1 MKTIKQIISDAD
13 PRLKGVLVIMIAYVM
28 VMATTITSG
37 ATQEI
42 KGYKETIEIQY
53 QDGSQEAKDYLVR
66 QDTVKNVLKELDV
79 NLGTKDTV
87 NKDMAYIV
95 QSKDLLQVNRI
106 SEEEV
111 EEIQYVHFLCHSHRP
126 HPQRHAPGGQ
136 HAPRHGRRLYA
147 HRPQQGQRGQINN
160 KVKVTYENGKI
171 VKKELLSSEVV
182 TEKTDTII
190 AHGTIQPGAY
200 FTGKLTTYG
209 GDCAGGNG
217 TSSSG
222 ISLSPTT
229 GVKGSHSAKLSYKG
243 GSYYC
248 LAADPSIPFGT
259 IIKIT
264 NHNLGIESTAY
275 GIVVDRGGAIKKN
288 HIDIF
293 NGTEAGKYFKGGT
306 SNNTQFEIVSVGSGK
321 NFWK

>member
-13 PRLKGVLVIMIAYVM
+13 PRLKGVLMIMIVYVM
-28 VMATTITSG
+28 VMATTVTSG

-111 EEIQYVHFLCHSHRP
+111 EEIQYVDSQTIETTGLHLFTTEVV
-126 HPQRHAPGGQ
+126 
-136 HAPRHGRRLYA
+136 
-147 HRPQQGQRGQINN
+147 QQGQRGQINN

-222 ISLSPTT
+222 ISLSPTS
-229 GVKGSHSAKLSYKG
+229 GVKGSHSG
-243 GSYYC
+243 RYYC

>member
-1 MKTIKQIISDAD
+1 MKTIKQIISDVD

-28 VMATTITSG
+28 VMATTITAG

-53 QDGSQEAKDYLVR
+53 QDGAQEAKDYLVR
-66 QDTVKNVLKELDV
+66 QDSVKNVLKELDV
-79 NLGTKDTV
+79 TLGNKDTV
-87 NKDMAYIV
+87 NKDMSYIV

-111 EEIQYVHFLCHSHRP
+111 EEVQYVDSQTIETTGLHLFTTEVV
-126 HPQRHAPGGQ
+126 
-136 HAPRHGRRLYA
+136 
-147 HRPQQGQRGQINN
+147 QQGQQGQINN

-190 AHGTIQPGAY
+190 AHGTVQPGAY

-229 GVKGSHSAKLSYKG
+229 GVKGSNSAKLSYNG

-293 NGTEAGKYFKGGT
+293 IGSVAGKYFKGGT

>member
-13 PRLKGVLVIMIAYVM
+13 PRLKGVLVIMIAYVI
-28 VMATTITSG
+28 VMATTITAG

-53 QDGSQEAKDYLVR
+53 QDGAQEAKDYLVR
-66 QDTVKNVLKELDV
+66 QDSVKNVLKELDV
-79 NLGTKDTV
+79 TLGNKDTV
-87 NKDMAYIV
+87 NKDMSYIV

-111 EEIQYVHFLCHSHRP
+111 EEVQYVDSQTIETTGLHLFTTEVV
-126 HPQRHAPGGQ
+126 
-136 HAPRHGRRLYA
+136 
-147 HRPQQGQRGQINN
+147 QQGQQGQINN

-190 AHGTIQPGAY
+190 AHGTVQPGAY

-229 GVKGSHSAKLSYKG
+229 GVKGSNSAKLSYNG
-243 GSYYC
+243 GSYFC

-293 NGTEAGKYFKGGT
+293 NGTEAGKYFRGG
-306 SNNTQFEIVSVGSGK
+306 SSSNTQFEIVSVGSGK

>member
-13 PRLKGVLVIMIAYVM
+13 PRLKGVLMIMIVYVM
-28 VMATTITSG
+28 VMATTVTSG

-79 NLGTKDTV
+79 NLGSKDTV

-111 EEIQYVHFLCHSHRP
+111 EEIQYVDSQTIETTGLHLFTTEVV
-126 HPQRHAPGGQ
+126 
-136 HAPRHGRRLYA
+136 
-147 HRPQQGQRGQINN
+147 QQGQRGQINN

-190 AHGTIQPGAY
+190 AHGTVQPGAY

-229 GVKGSHSAKLSYKG
+229 GVKGSNSAKLSYNG

-293 NGTEAGKYFKGGT
+293 NGTEAGKYFRGG
-306 SNNTQFEIVSVGSGK
+306 SSSNTQFEIVSVGSGK

>member
-53 QDGSQEAKDYLVR
+53 QDGAQEAKDYLVR
-66 QDTVKNVLKELDV
+66 QDSVKNVLKELDV
-79 NLGTKDTV
+79 TLGNKDTV
-87 NKDMAYIV
+87 NKDMSYIV

-106 SEEEV
+106 SEEDV
-111 EEIQYVHFLCHSHRP
+111 EEVQYVDSQTIETTGLHLFTTEVV
-126 HPQRHAPGGQ
+126 
-136 HAPRHGRRLYA
+136 
-147 HRPQQGQRGQINN
+147 QQGQQGQINN

-190 AHGTIQPGAY
+190 AHGTVQPGAY

-229 GVKGSHSAKLSYKG
+229 GVKGSNSAKLSYNG

-264 NHNLGIESTAY
+264 NHNLGIESTVY

-293 NGTEAGKYFKGGT
+293 NGTEAGKYFRGG
-306 SNNTQFEIVSVGSGK
+306 SSSNTQFEIVSVGSGK

>member
-1 MKTIKQIISDAD
+1 
-13 PRLKGVLVIMIAYVM
+13 M
-28 VMATTITSG
+28 VMATTVTSG

-111 EEIQYVHFLCHSHRP
+111 EEIQYVDSQTIETTGLHLFTTEVV
-126 HPQRHAPGGQ
+126 
-136 HAPRHGRRLYA
+136 
-147 HRPQQGQRGQINN
+147 QQGQRGQINN

-171 VKKELLSSEVV
+171 VKKELLSSEV
-182 TEKTDTII
+182 
-190 AHGTIQPGAY
+190 GAY

-222 ISLSPTT
+222 ISLSPTS

>member
-28 VMATTITSG
+28 VMATTITAG

-53 QDGSQEAKDYLVR
+53 QDGAQEAKDYLVR
-66 QDTVKNVLKELDV
+66 QDSVKNVLKELDV
-79 NLGTKDTV
+79 NLNAKDTV
-87 NKDMAYIV
+87 NKDMSYIV

-111 EEIQYVHFLCHSHRP
+111 EEVQYVDSQTIETTGLHLFTTEVV
-126 HPQRHAPGGQ
+126 
-136 HAPRHGRRLYA
+136 
-147 HRPQQGQRGQINN
+147 QQGQQGQINN

-190 AHGTIQPGAY
+190 AHGTVQPGAY

-229 GVKGSHSAKLSYKG
+229 GVKGSNSAKLSYNG

-293 NGTEAGKYFKGGT
+293 NGTEAGKYFRGG
-306 SNNTQFEIVSVGSGK
+306 SSSNTQFEIVSVGSGK

>member
-28 VMATTITSG
+28 VMATTITAG

-53 QDGSQEAKDYLVR
+53 QDGAQEAKDYLVR
-66 QDTVKNVLKELDV
+66 QDSVKNVLKELDV
-79 NLGTKDTV
+79 TLGNKDTV
-87 NKDMAYIV
+87 NKDMSYIV

-111 EEIQYVHFLCHSHRP
+111 EEVQYVDSQTIETAGLHLFTTEVV
-126 HPQRHAPGGQ
+126 
-136 HAPRHGRRLYA
+136 
-147 HRPQQGQRGQINN
+147 QQGQQGQINN

-190 AHGTIQPGAY
+190 AHGTVQPGAY

-229 GVKGSHSAKLSYKG
+229 GVKGSNSAKLSYNG

-264 NHNLGIESTAY
+264 NHNLSIESTVY

-293 NGTEAGKYFKGGT
+293 NGTEAGKYFRGG
-306 SNNTQFEIVSVGSGK
+306 SSSNTQFEIVSVGSGK

>member
-1 MKTIKQIISDAD
+1 MKKIKRIITDAD

-28 VMATTITSG
+28 VITTTFTSG
-37 ATQEI
+37 AAQEI

-53 QDGSQEAKDYLVR
+53 QDGGQEAKDYLVR
-66 QDTVKNVLKELDV
+66 QDTVKNVLDELDV
-79 NLGTKDTV
+79 TLNEKDTV
-87 NKDMAYIV
+87 NKELSYIV

-106 SEEEV
+106 KEEEL
-111 EEIQYVHFLCHSHRP
+111 EEIQYLEPEVIHTTGLHLFTNEVV
-126 HPQRHAPGGQ
+126 
-136 HAPRHGRRLYA
+136 
-147 HRPQQGQRGQINN
+147 QQGQQGQIKN
-160 KVKVTYENGKI
+160 KVKVTYENGKVI
-171 VKKELLSSEVV
+171 KKELLDSTVLQ
-182 TEKTDTII
+182 EKTDTIV
-190 AHGTIQPGAY
+190 ASGTVQPGAY
-200 FTGKLTTYG
+200 FTGKMTTFG

-217 TSSSG
+217 TSASG
-222 ISLSPTT
+222 ISLSPVT
-229 GVKGSHSAKLSYKG
+229 GVKGSNSAKLNYRG

-264 NHNLGIESTAY
+264 NHNLSIESTAY

-293 NGTEAGKYFKGGT
+293 NGTEAGKYFRGGT
-306 SNNTQFEIVSVGSGK
+306 SKNTRFEIVSVGSGK

>member
-13 PRLKGVLVIMIAYVM
+13 PRLKGVLMIMIVYVM
-28 VMATTITSG
+28 VMATTVTSG

-79 NLGTKDTV
+79 NLGSKDTV

-111 EEIQYVHFLCHSHRP
+111 EEIQYVDSQTIETTGLHLFTTEVV
-126 HPQRHAPGGQ
+126 
-136 HAPRHGRRLYA
+136 
-147 HRPQQGQRGQINN
+147 QQGQQGQINN

-190 AHGTIQPGAY
+190 AHGTVQPGAY

-229 GVKGSHSAKLSYKG
+229 GVKGSNSAKLSYNG

-293 NGTEAGKYFKGGT
+293 NGTEAGKYFRGG
-306 SNNTQFEIVSVGSGK
+306 SSSNTQFEIVSVGSGK

>member
-13 PRLKGVLVIMIAYVM
+13 PRLKGVLMIMIVYVM
-28 VMATTITSG
+28 VMATTVTSG

-53 QDGSQEAKDYLVR
+53 QDGSQEA
-66 QDTVKNVLKELDV
+66 
-79 NLGTKDTV
+79 KDTV

-111 EEIQYVHFLCHSHRP
+111 EEIQYVDSQTIETTGLHLFTTEVV
-126 HPQRHAPGGQ
+126 
-136 HAPRHGRRLYA
+136 
-147 HRPQQGQRGQINN
+147 QQGQRGQINN

>member
-28 VMATTITSG
+28 VMATTITAG

-53 QDGSQEAKDYLVR
+53 QDGAQEAKDYLVR
-66 QDTVKNVLKELDV
+66 QDSVKNVLKELDV

-111 EEIQYVHFLCHSHRP
+111 EEVQYVDSQTIETTGLHLFTTEVV
-126 HPQRHAPGGQ
+126 
-136 HAPRHGRRLYA
+136 
-147 HRPQQGQRGQINN
+147 QQGQQGQINN

-190 AHGTIQPGAY
+190 AHGTVQPGAY

-229 GVKGSHSAKLSYKG
+229 GVKGSNSAKLSYNG

-293 NGTEAGKYFKGGT
+293 NGTEAGKYFRGG
-306 SNNTQFEIVSVGSGK
+306 SSSNTQFEIVSVGSGK

>member
-13 PRLKGVLVIMIAYVM
+13 PRLKGVLVIMIVYVM
-28 VMATTITSG
+28 VMATTVTSG

-53 QDGSQEAKDYLVR
+53 QDGGQDLVR

-79 NLGTKDTV
+79 NLNAKDTV
-87 NKDMAYIV
+87 NKDMSYIV

-106 SEEEV
+106 NEEEV
-111 EEIQYVHFLCHSHRP
+111 EEMQYVSSQTIETTGLHLFTTEVV
-126 HPQRHAPGGQ
+126 QTG
-136 HAPRHGRRLYA
+136 
-147 HRPQQGQRGQINN
+147 QQGQIKN

-182 TEKTDTII
+182 AEKADTII
-190 AHGTIQPGAY
+190 AHGTVQPGAY

-229 GVKGSHSAKLSYKG
+229 GVKGSHSAKLSYNG
-243 GSYYC
+243 GGYYC

>member
-28 VMATTITSG
+28 VMATTITAG

-53 QDGSQEAKDYLVR
+53 QDGAQKAKDYLVR
-66 QDTVKNVLKELDV
+66 QDSVKNVLKELDV
-79 NLGTKDTV
+79 TLGNKDTV
-87 NKDMAYIV
+87 NKDMSYIV

-111 EEIQYVHFLCHSHRP
+111 EEVQYVDSQTIETTGLHLFTTEVV
-126 HPQRHAPGGQ
+126 
-136 HAPRHGRRLYA
+136 
-147 HRPQQGQRGQINN
+147 QQGQQGQINN

-190 AHGTIQPGAY
+190 AHGTVQPGAY

-222 ISLSPTT
+222 ISLSTTT
-229 GVKGSHSAKLSYKG
+229 GVKGSNSAKLSYNG

-293 NGTEAGKYFKGGT
+293 NGTEAGKYFRGG
-306 SNNTQFEIVSVGSGK
+306 SSSNTQFEIVSVGSGK

>member
-13 PRLKGVLVIMIAYVM
+13 PRLKGVLMIMIVYVM
-28 VMATTITSG
+28 VMATTVTSG

-111 EEIQYVHFLCHSHRP
+111 DEIQYVDSQTIETTGLHLFTTEVV
-126 HPQRHAPGGQ
+126 
-136 HAPRHGRRLYA
+136 
-147 HRPQQGQRGQINN
+147 QQGQQGQINN

-190 AHGTIQPGAY
+190 AHGTVQPGAY

-229 GVKGSHSAKLSYKG
+229 GVKGSNSAKLSYNG

-293 NGTEAGKYFKGGT
+293 NGTEAGKYFRGG
-306 SNNTQFEIVSVGSGK
+306 SSSNTQFEIVSVGSGK

>member
-53 QDGSQEAKDYLVR
+53 QDGAQEAKDYLVR
-66 QDTVKNVLKELDV
+66 QDSVKNVLKELDV
-79 NLGTKDTV
+79 TLGNKDTV
-87 NKDMAYIV
+87 NKDMSYIV

-111 EEIQYVHFLCHSHRP
+111 EEVQYVDSQTIETTGLHLFTTEVV
-126 HPQRHAPGGQ
+126 
-136 HAPRHGRRLYA
+136 
-147 HRPQQGQRGQINN
+147 QQGQQGQINN

-190 AHGTIQPGAY
+190 AHGTVQPGAY

-229 GVKGSHSAKLSYKG
+229 GVKGSHSAKLRYNG

-293 NGTEAGKYFKGGT
+293 NGTEAGKYFRGG
-306 SNNTQFEIVSVGSGK
+306 SSSNTQFEIVSVGSGK

>member
-13 PRLKGVLVIMIAYVM
+13 PRLKGVLMIMIVYVM
-28 VMATTITSG
+28 VMATTVTSG

-111 EEIQYVHFLCHSHRP
+111 EEIQYVDSQTIETTGLHLFTTEVV
-126 HPQRHAPGGQ
+126 
-136 HAPRHGRRLYA
+136 
-147 HRPQQGQRGQINN
+147 QQGQQGQINN

-190 AHGTIQPGAY
+190 AHGTVQPGAY

-222 ISLSPTT
+222 ISLSPTA
-229 GVKGSHSAKLSYKG
+229 GVKGSNSAKLSYNG

-293 NGTEAGKYFKGGT
+293 NGTEAGKYFRGG
-306 SNNTQFEIVSVGSGK
+306 SSSNTQFEIVSVGSGK

>member
-1 MKTIKQIISDAD
+1 M
-13 PRLKGVLVIMIAYVM
+13 
-28 VMATTITSG
+28 
-37 ATQEI
+37 QEI

-53 QDGSQEAKDYLVR
+53 QDGAQEAKDYLVR
-66 QDTVKNVLKELDV
+66 QDSVKNVLKELDV
-79 NLGTKDTV
+79 TLGNKDTV
-87 NKDMAYIV
+87 NKDMSYIV

-111 EEIQYVHFLCHSHRP
+111 EEVQYVDSQTIETTGLHLFTTEVV
-126 HPQRHAPGGQ
+126 
-136 HAPRHGRRLYA
+136 
-147 HRPQQGQRGQINN
+147 QQGQQGQINN

-229 GVKGSHSAKLSYKG
+229 GVKGSNSAKLSYND

-293 NGTEAGKYFKGGT
+293 NGTEAGKYFRGG
-306 SNNTQFEIVSVGSGK
+306 SSSNTQFEIVSVGSGK

>member
-13 PRLKGVLVIMIAYVM
+13 PRLKGVLVIMIVYVM
-28 VMATTITSG
+28 VMATTVTSG

-111 EEIQYVHFLCHSHRP
+111 EEIQYVDSQTIETTGLHLFTTEVV
-126 HPQRHAPGGQ
+126 
-136 HAPRHGRRLYA
+136 
-147 HRPQQGQRGQINN
+147 QQGQQGQINN

-171 VKKELLSSEVV
+171 VKKELLSSEIV

-190 AHGTIQPGAY
+190 AHGTVQPGAY

-229 GVKGSHSAKLSYKG
+229 GVKGSNSAKLSYNG

-293 NGTEAGKYFKGGT
+293 NGTEAGKYFRGG
-306 SNNTQFEIVSVGSGK
+306 SSSNTQFEIVSVGSGK

>member
-13 PRLKGVLVIMIAYVM
+13 PRLKGVLVIMIVYVM
-28 VMATTITSG
+28 VMATTVTSG

-111 EEIQYVHFLCHSHRP
+111 EEIQYVDFQTIETTGLHLFTTEVV
-126 HPQRHAPGGQ
+126 
-136 HAPRHGRRLYA
+136 
-147 HRPQQGQRGQINN
+147 QQGQRGQINN

-229 GVKGSHSAKLSYKG
+229 GVKGSNSAKLSYNG

-293 NGTEAGKYFKGGT
+293 NGTEAGKYFRGG
-306 SNNTQFEIVSVGSGK
+306 SSSNTQFEIVSVGSGK

>member
-13 PRLKGVLVIMIAYVM
+13 PRLKGVLMIMIVYVM
-28 VMATTITSG
+28 VMATTVTSG

-111 EEIQYVHFLCHSHRP
+111 EEIQYVDSQTIETTGLHLFTTEVV
-126 HPQRHAPGGQ
+126 
-136 HAPRHGRRLYA
+136 
-147 HRPQQGQRGQINN
+147 QQGQRGQINN

-229 GVKGSHSAKLSYKG
+229 GVKGSNSAKLSYNG

-293 NGTEAGKYFKGGT
+293 NGTEAGKYFRGG
-306 SNNTQFEIVSVGSGK
+306 SSSNTQFEIVSVGSGK

>member
-28 VMATTITSG
+28 VMATTITAG

-53 QDGSQEAKDYLVR
+53 QDGAQEAQDYLVR
-66 QDTVKNVLKELDV
+66 QDSVKNVLKELDV
-79 NLGTKDTV
+79 TLGNKDTV
-87 NKDMAYIV
+87 NKDMSYIV

-111 EEIQYVHFLCHSHRP
+111 EEVQYVDSQTIETTGLHLFTTEVV
-126 HPQRHAPGGQ
+126 
-136 HAPRHGRRLYA
+136 
-147 HRPQQGQRGQINN
+147 QQGQQGQINN

-190 AHGTIQPGAY
+190 AHGTVQPGAY

-229 GVKGSHSAKLSYKG
+229 GVKGSNSAKLSYNG

-293 NGTEAGKYFKGGT
+293 NGTEAGKYFRGG
-306 SNNTQFEIVSVGSGK
+306 SSSNTQFEIVSVGSGK

>member
-13 PRLKGVLVIMIAYVM
+13 PRLKGVLVIMIAYVI
-28 VMATTITSG
+28 VMATTITAG

-53 QDGSQEAKDYLVR
+53 QDGAQEAKDYLVR
-66 QDTVKNVLKELDV
+66 QDSVKNVLKELDV
-79 NLGTKDTV
+79 TLGNKDTV
-87 NKDMAYIV
+87 NKDMSYIV

-111 EEIQYVHFLCHSHRP
+111 EEVQYVDSQTIETTGLHLFTTEVV
-126 HPQRHAPGGQ
+126 
-136 HAPRHGRRLYA
+136 
-147 HRPQQGQRGQINN
+147 QQGQQGQINN

-190 AHGTIQPGAY
+190 AHGTVQPGAY

-229 GVKGSHSAKLSYKG
+229 GVKGSNSAKFSYNG

-293 NGTEAGKYFKGGT
+293 NGTEAGKYFRGG
-306 SNNTQFEIVSVGSGK
+306 SSSNTQFEIVSVGSGK

>member
-13 PRLKGVLVIMIAYVM
+13 PRLKGVLMIMIVYVM
-28 VMATTITSG
+28 VMATTVTSG

-42 KGYKETIEIQY
+42 KGYKETIEIHY
-53 QDGSQEAKDYLVR
+53 QDVSQEAKDYLVR

-111 EEIQYVHFLCHSHRP
+111 EEIQYVDSQTIETTGLHLFTTEVV
-126 HPQRHAPGGQ
+126 
-136 HAPRHGRRLYA
+136 
-147 HRPQQGQRGQINN
+147 QQGQQGQINN

-222 ISLSPTT
+222 ISLSPTA
-229 GVKGSHSAKLSYKG
+229 GVKGSNSAKLSYNG

-293 NGTEAGKYFKGGT
+293 NGTEAGKYFRGG
-306 SNNTQFEIVSVGSGK
+306 SSSNTQFEIVSVGSGK

>member
-13 PRLKGVLVIMIAYVM
+13 PRLKGVLVIMVVYVM
-28 VMATTITSG
+28 VMATTVTSG

-53 QDGSQEAKDYLVR
+53 QDGGQETKDYLVR

-79 NLGTKDTV
+79 SLNAKDTV
-87 NKDMAYIV
+87 NKDMSYIV

-106 SEEEV
+106 NEEEV
-111 EEIQYVHFLCHSHRP
+111 EEMQYVSSQTIETTGLHLFTTEVV
-126 HPQRHAPGGQ
+126 QTG
-136 HAPRHGRRLYA
+136 
-147 HRPQQGQRGQINN
+147 QQGQIKN

-171 VKKELLSSEVV
+171 VKKELLSSE
-182 TEKTDTII
+182 KADTII
-190 AHGTIQPGAY
+190 AHGTVQPGAY

-229 GVKGSHSAKLSYKG
+229 GVKGSHSAKLSYNG

>member
-28 VMATTITSG
+28 VMATTITAG

-53 QDGSQEAKDYLVR
+53 QDGAQEAKDYLVR
-66 QDTVKNVLKELDV
+66 QDSVKNVLKELDV
-79 NLGTKDTV
+79 TLGNKDTV
-87 NKDMAYIV
+87 NKDMSYIV

-111 EEIQYVHFLCHSHRP
+111 EEVQYVDSQTIETAGLHLFTTEVV
-126 HPQRHAPGGQ
+126 
-136 HAPRHGRRLYA
+136 
-147 HRPQQGQRGQINN
+147 QQGQQGQINN

-190 AHGTIQPGAY
+190 AHGTVQPGAY

-229 GVKGSHSAKLSYKG
+229 GVKGSNSAKLSYNG

-264 NHNLGIESTAY
+264 NHNLSIESTVY
-275 GIVVDRGGAIKKN
+275 GIVVDRGSAIKKN

-293 NGTEAGKYFKGGT
+293 NGTEAGKYFRGG
-306 SNNTQFEIVSVGSGK
+306 SSSNTQFEIVSVGSGK

>member
-13 PRLKGVLVIMIAYVM
+13 PRLKGVLMIMIVYVM
-28 VMATTITSG
+28 VMATTVTSG

-111 EEIQYVHFLCHSHRP
+111 EEIQYVDSQTIETTGLHLFTTEVV
-126 HPQRHAPGGQ
+126 
-136 HAPRHGRRLYA
+136 
-147 HRPQQGQRGQINN
+147 QQGQRGQINN
-160 KVKVTYENGKI
+160 KVKVTYEMVKSSKRI
-171 VKKELLSSEVV
+171 VIKWSCNW
-182 TEKTDTII
+182 KTDTII

>member
-28 VMATTITSG
+28 VMATTITAG

-53 QDGSQEAKDYLVR
+53 QDGAQEAKDYLVR

-79 NLGTKDTV
+79 TLGNKDTV
-87 NKDMAYIV
+87 NKDMSYIV

-111 EEIQYVHFLCHSHRP
+111 EEVQYVDSQTIETTGLHLFTTEVV
-126 HPQRHAPGGQ
+126 
-136 HAPRHGRRLYA
+136 
-147 HRPQQGQRGQINN
+147 QQGQQGQINN

-190 AHGTIQPGAY
+190 AHGTVQPGAY

-229 GVKGSHSAKLSYKG
+229 GVKGSNSSKLSYNG

-293 NGTEAGKYFKGGT
+293 NGTEAGKYFRGG
-306 SNNTQFEIVSVGSGK
+306 SSSNTQFEIVSVGSGK

>member
-13 PRLKGVLVIMIAYVM
+13 PRLKGVLVIMVVYVM
-28 VMATTITSG
+28 VMATTVTSG

-53 QDGSQEAKDYLVR
+53 QDGGQETKDYLVR

-79 NLGTKDTV
+79 SLNAKDTV
-87 NKDMAYIV
+87 NKDMSYIV

-106 SEEEV
+106 NEEEV
-111 EEIQYVHFLCHSHRP
+111 EEMQYVSSQTIETTGLHLFTTEVV
-126 HPQRHAPGGQ
+126 QTG
-136 HAPRHGRRLYA
+136 
-147 HRPQQGQRGQINN
+147 QQGQIKN

-182 TEKTDTII
+182 AEKTDTII
-190 AHGTIQPGAY
+190 AHGTVQPGAY

-229 GVKGSHSAKLSYKG
+229 GVKGSNSAKLSYNG

-293 NGTEAGKYFKGGT
+293 NGTEAGKYFRGG
-306 SNNTQFEIVSVGSGK
+306 SSSNTQFEIVSVGSGK

>member
-1 MKTIKQIISDAD
+1 MKTIKQMISDAD

-28 VMATTITSG
+28 VMATTITAG

-53 QDGSQEAKDYLVR
+53 QDGAQEAKDYLVR
-66 QDTVKNVLKELDV
+66 QDSVKNVLKELDV
-79 NLGTKDTV
+79 TLGNKDTV
-87 NKDMAYIV
+87 NKDMSYIV

-111 EEIQYVHFLCHSHRP
+111 EEVQYVDSQTIETTGLHLFTTEVV
-126 HPQRHAPGGQ
+126 
-136 HAPRHGRRLYA
+136 
-147 HRPQQGQRGQINN
+147 QQGQQGQINN

-190 AHGTIQPGAY
+190 AHGTVQPGAY

-229 GVKGSHSAKLSYKG
+229 GVKGSNSAKLSYNG

-264 NHNLGIESTAY
+264 NHNLGIESTVY

-293 NGTEAGKYFKGGT
+293 NGTEAGKYFRGG
-306 SNNTQFEIVSVGSGK
+306 SSSNTQFEIVSVGSGK